1 MARNSEFPENG
12 RGPESVGGGT
22 SDDTQCSPLPKAC
35 QIKRPR
41 ESDGDTVMVDAV
53 EPIRKK
59 AATTMAVSTIG
70 SALEQR
76 TDEPRPTGSPPPSPS
91 KRRVR
96 FQHPSGILKHPKPP
110 REQARSRESRRAG
123 WRETPPGSG
132 RWTQIQARAG
142 SGQIRSDT
150 DPDTDSVLPEHDGS
164 LEEQRAARY
173 AAELYA
179 TQTAQALQQ
188 AHMGQQALAEE
199 RAARLAAERIAE
211 QLSYMMQQE
220 AWGRRALEDRIVT
233 GSKELEQLRQA
244 ASRCW
249 TEAQDTLTT
258 QTTKL
263 AQLQEE
269 NESYAQQG
277 TELDARSQELTKQ
290 IERLKTAAQHA
301 EERTKATAAAAT
313 LDAWKQRDE
322 YCKVTQRLKQ
332 ALERTG
338 KELAKEQTDGARLRA
353 CITDLERKLHSAATD
368 KKKEEAARLSSTR
381 QEETTTSSTQPP
393 ETAHKETSGATS
405 LQYTEHDQLPGIATA
420 RTLGNPSATAD
431 MGQMKKRASMPQGT
445 ASVETPEDMETAK
458 ITKTTTA
465 APAEALLTLEETR
478 GNITIRLLSQ
488 SYEVIRDIWYKRIS
502 TERPPQELSA
512 STVLSLLAGT
522 EEKSCVTFASRRN
535 ATEVKTALTLTGEV
549 LTRAII
555 RAKRQ
560 AQTWAPTDADDP
572 HPWYEALFS
581 ALQEAEDQMAA
592 PRLRAWRRQHPISP
606 NSARE
611 AILRY
616 RNDLEWE
623 NRMDYWESHDG
634 RILEVAIIIAEN
646 VARAQARRLDP
657 DVGASATAPDNAPR
671 TGSAS
676 TPEIDE
682 EESARKKDDPAATR
696 STEDMDGAPNNHEA
710 GRNHDK
716 GNLGNGAAIE
726 TEENKNKG
734 DDKASPAHPAPSAT
748 TAAAKEARESDED
761 AVTSRAATPDQKK
774 EVATKQAGK
783 DTSREETATSAD
795 KPPMTAQKT
804 VIADGASTLHADEH
818 HDIQEDKA
826 DGVEPKDTPKNG
838 IETTTAPASGLPAAN
853 ADTDGAPAP
862 DPISTT
868 DRGSEASQPNESRPY
883 TAKRKS
889 PPPGTAPSAREDTPV
904 TTGVAPL
911 THNNRFALL
920 ATQSDDEDGD
930 SNESE
935 FHTSAEETTP
945 NAGPVPQENQ
955 QPPVHGEALVEIK
968 SRRREHI

>member
-1 MARNSEFPENG
+1 
-12 RGPESVGGGT
+12 
-22 SDDTQCSPLPKAC
+22 
-35 QIKRPR
+35 
-41 ESDGDTVMVDAV
+41 
-53 EPIRKK
+53 
-59 AATTMAVSTIG
+59 
-70 SALEQR
+70 
-76 TDEPRPTGSPPPSPS
+76 
-91 KRRVR
+91 
-96 FQHPSGILKHPKPP
+96 
-110 REQARSRESRRAG
+110 
-123 WRETPPGSG
+123 
-132 RWTQIQARAG
+132 
-142 SGQIRSDT
+142 
-150 DPDTDSVLPEHDGS
+150 
-164 LEEQRAARY
+164 
-173 AAELYA
+173 
-179 TQTAQALQQ
+179 
-188 AHMGQQALAEE
+188 
-199 RAARLAAERIAE
+199 
-211 QLSYMMQQE
+211 
-220 AWGRRALEDRIVT
+220 
-233 GSKELEQLRQA
+233 
-244 ASRCW
+244 
-249 TEAQDTLTT
+249 
-258 QTTKL
+258 
-263 AQLQEE
+263 
-269 NESYAQQG
+269 
-277 TELDARSQELTKQ
+277 
-290 IERLKTAAQHA
+290 
-301 EERTKATAAAAT
+301 
-313 LDAWKQRDE
+313 
-322 YCKVTQRLKQ
+322 
-332 ALERTG
+332 
-338 KELAKEQTDGARLRA
+338 
-353 CITDLERKLHSAATD
+353 
-368 KKKEEAARLSSTR
+368 
-381 QEETTTSSTQPP
+381 
-393 ETAHKETSGATS
+393 
-405 LQYTEHDQLPGIATA
+405 
-420 RTLGNPSATAD
+420 
-431 MGQMKKRASMPQGT
+431 MGQMKTRASMPQGT
-445 ASVETPEDMETAK
+445 ASVETLEDMETAK

-488 SYEVIRDIWYKRIS
+488 SYEVIRDIWYKSIS

-572 HPWYEALFS
+572 HPWYEALFT
-581 ALQEAEDQMAA
+581 ALQEAEVQMAA
-592 PRLRAWRRQHPISP
+592 PRLRAWSRQHPISP

-611 AILRY
+611 AIRY

-623 NRMDYWESHDG
+623 NRLKYWESHDG

-748 TAAAKEARESDED
+748 TAAAKEARESEED

-774 EVATKQAGK
+774 EVAKAKKHESSTPNTTQTAREDTSTMTARTDEKGELHTTAASTKNDGGEDATLTPVPRATKQAGK

-838 IETTTAPASGLPAAN
+838 IETTTAPASGPPAAN

-904 TTGVAPL
+904 TTGVAPW
-911 THNNRFALL
+911 THNNRFAQL
-920 ATQSDDEDGD
+920 ATQSGDEDGD

-955 QPPVHGEALVEIK
+955 QPPVRGEALVEIGSALASIHDRVRIAGSRK
-968 SRRREHI
+968 RSPGKTTLADLQSLENILVRLSHEEEKMIPEHPTQGAEHSTTKALPRSSNLSIVGDPRLRELTALRLEAESLLHEGAALWIDLAQEEAPPQSTESRDTMEFTQDDTLRLDIAQHPEHVTYTRLRAILTRAEAGRDLYQAHALLQHAGKWLEERLRVIKQAAQAEGFITVPAARDRQRQAQQTTTLAEKWRVAHALAAETGDRTDDLDKDHTMNRRRIWELVKGKNNRHDRDPRTKQ